1 MNGRRQILNSI
12 RRALGPHRDPP
23 APPRHGETETGGER
37 AVLVERFVVEAV
49 AVDAEVLRGPS
60 EEILEKR
67 FGAEGVAGALLPSH
81 PIPRDG
87 REVPLAIT
95 RAEWGI
101 ADTGTVVEFHPAGSQ
116 SAASSIAATHAVILS
131 EDRILPD
138 LATFYH
144 RFGEA
149 LEQPDDPRYAV
160 LITGP
165 SRTADIE
172 QTLVLGAH
180 GPRELLIVVE
190 PADGEDS
197 CC

>member
-23 APPRHGETETGGER
+23 APPRRGETEPGGER
-37 AVLVERFVVEAV
+37 AILVERFVVEAV

-87 REVPLAIT
+87 REVHLAIT

-116 SAASSIAATHAVILS
+116 SAASSGSKGTLPRQGRSSLTCDPAGNSGFSCPQS
-131 EDRILPD
+131 E
-138 LATFYH
+138 
-144 RFGEA
+144 
-149 LEQPDDPRYAV
+149 Q
-160 LITGP
+160 
-165 SRTADIE
+165 
-172 QTLVLGAH
+172 
-180 GPRELLIVVE
+180 
-190 PADGEDS
+190 
-197 CC
+197 